1 MNSNKLKKIIYSIL
15 KEVLEGDNISTAKD
29 YDISDEQF
37 VEIVMLMVNEG
48 YLNHKRVSF
57 FVDGGLY
64 IQKSVDTLTMK
75 GIEFLEENT
84 KWSKLYKGIKE
95 FRNFLPL

>member
-1 MNSNKLKKIIYSIL
+1 MILKK
-15 KEVLEGDNISTAKD
+15 KD
-29 YDISDEQF
+29 YQAQ
-37 VEIVMLMVNEG
+37 EIEYALKRLETEG